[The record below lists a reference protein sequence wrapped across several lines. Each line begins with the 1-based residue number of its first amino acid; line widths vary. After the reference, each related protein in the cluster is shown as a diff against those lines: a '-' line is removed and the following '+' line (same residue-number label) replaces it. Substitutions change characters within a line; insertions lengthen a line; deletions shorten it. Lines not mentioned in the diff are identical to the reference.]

1 MSGIEDIINNED
13 WSNRFDEI
21 KGKDIQQEVKDFAN
35 RVMKENENI
44 FNKDIFSSEYSQVL
58 FEKIEM
64 ELRSFSMY
72 YQIKGLIQNTD
83 YEFAKNK
90 VMNDTGIDEK
100 TFITLMTRGQM
111 LEAMVIFPI
120 VAEYCADIF
129 EITDDEE
136 SREAFKKMFG
146 KEEDNDEL

>member
-1 MSGIEDIINNED
+1 MSNIEDIINNED

-21 KGKDIQQEVKDFAN
+21 KGKDIQQDVKDFAD
-35 RVMKENENI
+35 RIMKQNEEI
-44 FNKDIFSSEYSQVL
+44 MNKEIFSSEYSQVL

-90 VMNDTGIDEK
+90 VMNDKGIDEK

-111 LEAMVIFPI
+111 LEAMVIFPR

-129 EITDDEE
+129 GLLLH
-136 SREAFKKMFG
+136 SAYP
-146 KEEDNDEL
+146 